1 MERINNAADF
11 SVEELE
17 PRVEMQML
25 GFGIDPST
33 VRDSNGRIV
42 AVIIETDG
50 EGNIT
55 EVY

>member
-1 MERINNAADF
+1 MNNFTTDF
-11 SVEELE
+11 AVEELE

-25 GFGIDPST
+25 GLGFDPST
-33 VRDSNGRIV
+33 VRDSNGKIV
-42 AVIIETDG
+42 AVIIETDA